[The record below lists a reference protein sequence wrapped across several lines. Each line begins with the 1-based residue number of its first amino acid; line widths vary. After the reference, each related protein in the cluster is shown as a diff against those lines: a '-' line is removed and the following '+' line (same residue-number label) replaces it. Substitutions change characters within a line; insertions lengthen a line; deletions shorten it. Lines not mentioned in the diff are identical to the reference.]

1 VMAKRLDRGSVKLLC
16 SLGKP
21 RAKPDGE
28 MSSDLAN
35 HHQGQ
40 QWAKAQ
46 PAPKG
51 RI

>member
-1 VMAKRLDRGSVKLLC
+1 MMAKRLDRGSVKLLC
-16 SLGKP
+16 SSGEP
-21 RAKPDGE
+21 CAKPVAE

>member
-1 VMAKRLDRGSVKLLC
+1 VMAKRLDRGSVKLLR

>member
-1 VMAKRLDRGSVKLLC
+1 MMAKRSDRGSVKLLR

-21 RAKPDGE
+21 CAKPVAE